1 MDTIIINTIDF
12 LIKSLFSSLVL
23 IGLLITVLSFILNLK
38 DSNVYIEK
46 FKQHSNILNFVD
58 KIFQTIVILI
68 FIFVLG
74 LIAHYIMIPDV
85 LQTSDYYIFGIFS
98 FVALCL
104 ILIMVFNLFSIAY
117 MIKEI
122 VKTSLK

>member
-38 DSNVYIEK
+38 DSNVYIIK
-46 FKQHSNILNFVD
+46 FKQHTNILNFVD

-68 FIFVLG
+68 FIFVMG
-74 LIAHYIMIPDV
+74 LIAHYIMIPDI
-85 LQTSDYYIFGIFS
+85 LQTSDYYILGLFS

-104 ILIMVFNLFSIAY
+104 IIIMVLNLFSIAY

>member
-1 MDTIIINTIDF
+1 MDTIIINTFDF
-12 LIKSLFSSLVL
+12 LTKSLFSSLVL

-38 DSNVYIEK
+38 DSNVYIKK
-46 FKQHSNILNFVD
+46 FKQHKNILNFVD

-68 FIFVLG
+68 FIFILG
-74 LIAHYIMIPDV
+74 LISHYLEIPKEFTVVEYSYLGLISFSAILLIFYMI
-85 LQTSDYYIFGIFS
+85 I
-98 FVALCL
+98 
-104 ILIMVFNLFSIAY
+104 NLYSIAF

>member
-1 MDTIIINTIDF
+1 MDTIIISTVAF
-12 LIKSLFSSLVL
+12 LIKLLFSSLVL

-46 FKQHSNILNFVD
+46 FKQHTNILNFVD
-58 KIFQTIVILI
+58 KIFQTIIILI
-68 FIFVLG
+68 SIFVLG
-74 LIAHYIMIPDV
+74 LIAHYITIPKEFENI
-85 LQTSDYYIFGIFS
+85 DYYIFGLFTVIS
-98 FVALCL
+98 LLL
-104 ILIMVFNLFSIAY
+104 IISMIINLFSIAY

>member
-1 MDTIIINTIDF
+1 MDIIIINTLDF
-12 LIKSLFSSLVL
+12 LSKSLFSSLVL

-46 FKQHSNILNFVD
+46 FKQHKNILNFVD

-68 FIFVLG
+68 FIFILG
-74 LIAHYIMIPDV
+74 LISHYLVIPKEFTVVEYAYLGLISFGAILLIFYMI
-85 LQTSDYYIFGIFS
+85 I
-98 FVALCL
+98 
-104 ILIMVFNLFSIAY
+104 NLYSIAF

>member
-1 MDTIIINTIDF
+1 MDTLIINTVDF

-46 FKQHSNILNFVD
+46 FKQHTNILNFVD

-68 FIFVLG
+68 IIFLLG
-74 LIAHYIMIPDV
+74 LVAHFIIIPKEF
-85 LQTSDYYIFGIFS
+85 LTIDYYIFGLFS
-98 FVALCL
+98 FISLLL
-104 ILIMVFNLFSIAY
+104 IVSMIINLYSIAY

>member
-12 LIKSLFSSLVL
+12 LTKSLFSSLVL

-38 DSNVYIEK
+38 DSNIFIEK
-46 FKQHSNILNFVD
+46 FKQHENILNFVD

-68 FIFVLG
+68 FIFILGFISHYLVIPKEFTVLEYSYLG
-74 LIAHYIMIPDV
+74 LLSFCTILLIFYMI
-85 LQTSDYYIFGIFS
+85 I
-98 FVALCL
+98 
-104 ILIMVFNLFSIAY
+104 NLYSIAF